1 VLVYCQA
8 DGPVPPRAI
17 EVRHTGRRLQTY
29 ALDLSG
35 SPAAVARSVD
45 TLADWIAGRA
55 EELA

>member
-1 VLVYCQA
+1 MSFRER
-8 DGPVPPRAI
+8 VPPRAI